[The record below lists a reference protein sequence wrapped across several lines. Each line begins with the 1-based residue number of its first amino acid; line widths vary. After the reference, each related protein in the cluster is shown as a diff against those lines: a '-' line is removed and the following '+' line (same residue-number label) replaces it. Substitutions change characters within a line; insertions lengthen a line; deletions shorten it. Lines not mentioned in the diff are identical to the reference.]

1 MQVEPQGVFFC
12 LILAFDR
19 GWDGTKL
26 LHHTHTIHLA
36 PMLYQ
41 LSIRNT
47 DNVDHAKGYALA
59 GGWDAQ
65 KLALLG
71 AIPGHAEYHLVVFGE
86 DVINCGF
93 EIWEGAAQH
102 GGQHV
107 EILGLR
113 PRPQGYRDGHLFAV
127 SHHRHLDRLPDF
139 RLEHQV
145 RIEVGEIAHLP
156 LPVEV
161 MM

>member
-93 EIWEGAAQH
+93 EIWEKALRNM
-102 GGQHV
+102 V
-107 EILGLR
+107 VNTWRFSDYGLA
-113 PRPQGYRDGHLFAV
+113 PRVTGMVISSPFRITVTWIVCPTFAWNT
-127 SHHRHLDRLPDF
+127 R
-139 RLEHQV
+139 
-145 RIEVGEIAHLP
+145 
-156 LPVEV
+156 
-161 MM
+161 